1 MKELRVNPILHDI
14 KITFRSPYE
23 VLPQRINYR
32 HMEIE
37 ENKHGAIG
45 SERERWRWERH
56 WDRDREK
63 RGNERKMEM
72 REAELEIERGDF

>member
-45 SERERWRWERH
+45 SERERWR
-56 WDRDREK
+56 
-63 RGNERKMEM
+63 
-72 REAELEIERGDF
+72 